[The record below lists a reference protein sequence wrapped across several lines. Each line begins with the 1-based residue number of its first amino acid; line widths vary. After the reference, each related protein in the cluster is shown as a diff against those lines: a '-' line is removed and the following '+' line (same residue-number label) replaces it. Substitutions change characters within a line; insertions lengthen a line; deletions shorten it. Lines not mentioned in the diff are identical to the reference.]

1 MRHHRQVFN
10 PEGVRSY
17 LIVLSCLAFLAIVL
31 PTFSRTGGVGSASP
45 MGFAFVIIAS
55 VGLFGIF
62 LFLQEMQN
70 SQELLRFSAL
80 LRWMQR
86 ENNISE
92 LAEEM
97 ETIFLYPTVRFGVI

>member
-1 MRHHRQVFN
+1 MFSLLMIVLNCMLGMTLLVGGLRHHRQVFN

-70 SQELLRFSAL
+70 S
-80 LRWMQR
+80 
-86 ENNISE
+86 
-92 LAEEM
+92 
-97 ETIFLYPTVRFGVI
+97 